1 MAHEVVSVEHVAA
14 EFDAERTP
22 IYHGA
27 IRHLLDTCRY
37 EGAGGF
43 RSFSTAREIAV
54 LAARTQS
61 AQLGGQQDVC
71 SHPADRVGEVLALG
85 VDGAG
90 TMAAS
95 PAGRCSPGI
104 PVGRASLRR
113 SLGQPAPVPGQTS
126 AWCGCLPPR
135 PRNDSR

>member
-104 PVGRASLRR
+104 PWGGHLRAGRLASPPGSWSDVGLVWLPAAS
-113 SLGQPAPVPGQTS
+113 PAE
-126 AWCGCLPPR
+126 
-135 PRNDSR
+135 